1 MTDASGEGPAPPPRG
16 LDQALPESDRGI
28 LVRHEEEVRGTHG
41 GGWRGVGYVKAR
53 SRIGRSRVDLAVAKA
68 VERAELERVPVSE
81 GDSQRIETL
90 DDGSISIPVFEEELV
105 VKKRVVLKER
115 IVLRKRIE
123 TVTETVVDELRKE
136 RIEIEPD
143 DSVRDR
149 VRIPGGFGGSQA
161 AGWHAFSPRPSSIE
175 TRPFWL
181 TSEFGAALLAIVGIT
196 ATAASTDAI
205 GAWRAWILISAV
217 VLGYFISRGLAK
229 RGTPSHAADPRER
242 WSLHNRTTRLTRS
255 GLGGPSS
262 RRDDSSLK

>member
-1 MTDASGEGPAPPPRG
+1 MTERERGGPAAPPRG
-16 LDQALPESDRGI
+16 LDQALPEPEGGI
-28 LVRHEEEVRGTHG
+28 LVRHEEEVSGTHG

-105 VKKRVVLKER
+105 VTKRVVLKER

-161 AGWHAFSPRPSSIE
+161 AGWHASSPRPSSIE

-181 TSEFGAALLAIVGIT
+181 ASEFVAALLAIVGIT

-242 WSLHNRTTRLTRS
+242 WSLRNRTTRLTRS

>member
-1 MTDASGEGPAPPPRG
+1 MTDASGEGRTAPPRG
-16 LDQALPESDRGI
+16 LEQALPEPEGGI
-28 LVRHEEEVRGTHG
+28 LVRHEEEVSGTHA
-41 GGWRGVGYVKAR
+41 GGWRGVGYVRAR

-68 VERAELERVPVSE
+68 VERAALERVPVAE

-105 VKKRVVLKER
+105 VTKRVVLKER

-136 RIEIEPD
+136 RIEIEAD
-143 DSVRDR
+143 ESVRDR
-149 VRIPGGFGGSQA
+149 VRMPGGFGESQTPTWRGS
-161 AGWHAFSPRPSSIE
+161 SPRPSSAE

-181 TSEFGAALLAIVGIT
+181 TSEFVAALLAIVGIT
-196 ATAASTDAI
+196 VTAASTDAF

-229 RGTPSHAADPRER
+229 RGTPSHAADPREHR
-242 WSLHNRTTRLTRS
+242 RRHTTTAT
-255 GLGGPSS
+255 
-262 RRDDSSLK
+262 